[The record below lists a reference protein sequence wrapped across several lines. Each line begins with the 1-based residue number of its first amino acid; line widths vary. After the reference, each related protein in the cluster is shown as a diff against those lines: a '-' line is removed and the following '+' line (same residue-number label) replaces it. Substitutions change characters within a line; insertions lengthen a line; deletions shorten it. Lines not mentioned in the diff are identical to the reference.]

1 MRKLFA
7 LALAG
12 GLLIATIG
20 PVQAKPV
27 RVMEDAAGDAGNQD
41 SSLPGATEA
50 GLDLVGATIDKKGKN
65 LEFTVEHAASMP
77 NFGHMPEAVR
87 FMWHFSSGKKLF
99 RFTFKSFDIGK
110 PDVLAGGTGTER
122 IGQVYA
128 TGVARLET
136 CTEEATPAITL
147 INCSAVAYLDLKMDP
162 AKKTF
167 TIIAPLKDL
176 KAKPGT
182 PIAGG
187 THGAGGSGCMLCW
200 VPHYAERSLTPS
212 SIIDSAAQSVVYKV
226 PK

>member
-1 MRKLFA
+1 MRRLIA

-12 GLLIATIG
+12 GLVLAMTG
-20 PVQAKPV
+20 PAQAKPV
-27 RVMEDAAGDAGNQD
+27 KVMEDAAGDAGNQD
-41 SSLPGATEA
+41 SSVPGATEA
-50 GLDLVGATIDKKGKN
+50 GLDLVAATIDKKGKN
-65 LEFTVEHAASMP
+65 LEFTVEHAAAMP

-87 FMWHFSSGKKLF
+87 FMWHFTSGKAQF

-110 PDVLAGGTGTER
+110 PDVIAQSGTER
-122 IGQVYA
+122 VGKVYSS
-128 TGVARLET
+128 GVARLET
-136 CTEEATPAITL
+136 CTEMPAGITFV
-147 INCSAVAYLDLKMDP
+147 NCNAIAYLNVKIDT

-167 TIIAPLKDL
+167 TIIAPLKTL

-187 THGAGGSGCMLCW
+187 THAAGGTSCILCW

-212 SIIDSAAQSVVYKV
+212 SVIDSAAQSAVYKV